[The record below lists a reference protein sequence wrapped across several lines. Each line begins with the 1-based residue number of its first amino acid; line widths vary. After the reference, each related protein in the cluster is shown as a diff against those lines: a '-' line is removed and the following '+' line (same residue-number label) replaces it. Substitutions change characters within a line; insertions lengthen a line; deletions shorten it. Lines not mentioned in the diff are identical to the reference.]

1 MPVMYRGREWTGT
14 FDRVAERAEEDARRK
29 AAEAIA
35 LQAERERA
43 GVNGIRPEDL
53 GGVGARVMAAGE
65 AAAIPM
71 GRVTLPG
78 PGDTREMSPGRA
90 MEALQDPTMLAM
102 ARQQPYQPTVMAPPA
117 VEAPMEKPQFLSA
130 EGVPAADYSGEKPD
144 FDMADRNNNGIPDG
158 AEITRTVTHE
168 GPNGEQIRD
177 RASWVH
183 NQRVK
188 MGIEAPSV
196 GGENPFRG
204 GTIMTAEEALGAQR
218 DQLAKKMGSAGQMP
232 GYQQKQTGAQLAG
245 IDRQLLAGGRAAK
258 READIA
264 RVDAREK
271 YKVDQSLAAA
281 ERRAQA
287 TEAAAK
293 LAGTSRENV
302 AGTKAAAKGKE
313 LEAKSQWQ
321 DRKLTLEESKRA
333 DAQEQNAF
341 TNNIKQRLA
350 DSVLGAKWEG
360 ELPPYGHEI
369 KSSDGK
375 ISVFRGDIGKY
386 GQPVYK
392 SENQTLLDQITALQN
407 AGKPAATTPAAEA
420 AAPGAP
426 APGTVKNGYRF
437 KGGNPKDPGA
447 WEKV

>member
-1 MPVMYRGREWTGT
+1 MYRGQEWTGT
-14 FDRVAERAEEDARRK
+14 FDRAAERAEEDARRK

-78 PGDTREMSPGRA
+78 PGDTREMSPGQA

-130 EGVPAADYSGEKPD
+130 EGLPVADYSGEKPD

-302 AGTKAAAKGKE
+302 AGTKAAADLAKT
-313 LEAKSQWQ
+313 EA
-321 DRKLTLEESKRA
+321 
-333 DAQEQNAF
+333 QNA
-341 TNNIKQRLA
+341 NRLA
-350 DSVLGAKWEG
+350 VTGLLNEGRLAEANTRALSDKTVAEINADTDRVVAELNRQGKTEAANILSQNRFKVDPLIWLQSTDEQRKMIMEKILTPGAVATAPAEK
-360 ELPPYGHEI
+360 PPM
-369 KSSDGK
+369 
-375 ISVFRGDIGKY
+375 
-386 GQPVYK
+386 
-392 SENQTLLDQITALQN
+392 
-407 AGKPAATTPAAEA
+407 AGKTVGQSVRDKQT
-420 AAPGAP
+420 GRTWTWN
-426 APGTVKNGYRF
+426 GT
-437 KGGNPKDPGA
+437 D
-447 WEKV
+447 WT